1 MTFRLNLNNKE
12 MITKLKQQ
20 GDTSLDITIGVL
32 SMIGGLFTSVGGI
45 ATIVIGMLTKGK
57 FSSYVM

>member
-1 MTFRLNLNNKE
+1 

-20 GDTSLDITIGVL
+20 GYTALDITIDVL
-32 SMIGGLFTSVGGI
+32 SMNGGLFTTVGGI
-45 ATIVIGMLTKGK
+45 VTILIGILTKGK

>member
-1 MTFRLNLNNKE
+1 

-45 ATIVIGMLTKGK
+45 VTIVIGMLTKGK

>member
-45 ATIVIGMLTKGK
+45 VTIVIGMLTKGK

>member
-1 MTFRLNLNNKE
+1 